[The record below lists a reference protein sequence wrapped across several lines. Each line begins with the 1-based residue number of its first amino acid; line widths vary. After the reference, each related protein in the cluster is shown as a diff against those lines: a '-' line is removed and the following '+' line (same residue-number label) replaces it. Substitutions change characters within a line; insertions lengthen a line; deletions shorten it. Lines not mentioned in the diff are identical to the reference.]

1 MLKIEFRFFLLMW
14 LYFTRG
20 RHPLSTDCMNV
31 THSRFVAY
39 RDIGKLNYG
48 LNKERAEKK
57 SFIITSEDPDQHIT
71 MIQY

>member
-1 MLKIEFRFFLLMW
+1 
-14 LYFTRG
+14 
-20 RHPLSTDCMNV
+20 MNV

-48 LNKERAEKK
+48 LNKERAEEK